1 VCLLDDGFNWY
12 RKHEALR
19 PIPVGIRTRDF
30 IRGVDS
36 VQDTL
41 DHPSWF
47 EHGTLTL
54 SVLAGRK
61 VNVYRGAAYGCNAI
75 LGRTEDESGE
85 RPIEMVYWAMG
96 AEWADTIGADI
107 ISSSLGYKFFPPSEG
122 GSIPYEQLDGHTTV
136 ITRAAE
142 IAAAKGI
149 LVVVSAGNDGGAPG
163 AAGRIGAPADAN
175 GDSVLT
181 VGAVDSLGVRAGFS
195 SRGPTYDG
203 RIKPDLVAQ
212 GVETLCA
219 DNTGLQDE
227 YVRVDGTSLS
237 APLVAG
243 LAACLMQARP
253 SWPPVWIIQALKR
266 TASNA
271 VHPDTLIGWGIP
283 NGLAALRFVPDTVVT
298 PPPPTGPLSIR
309 LTGSNPVH
317 LTDRPTRVRVAL
329 GADAAPSNYRVR
341 VFDAGG
347 RFVRELASG
356 TLSPGGFAEFVWR
369 GDDAHGRALV
379 PGLYFLSLEGADPGR
394 RRGSLRVVVLR

>member
-1 VCLLDDGFNWY
+1 
-12 RKHEALR
+12 
-19 PIPVGIRTRDF
+19 
-30 IRGVDS
+30 
-36 VQDTL
+36 
-41 DHPSWF
+41 
-47 EHGTLTL
+47 
-54 SVLAGRK
+54 
-61 VNVYRGAAYGCNAI
+61 
-75 LGRTEDESGE
+75 
-85 RPIEMVYWAMG
+85 
-96 AEWADTIGADI
+96 
-107 ISSSLGYKFFPPSEG
+107 
-122 GSIPYEQLDGHTTV
+122 
-136 ITRAAE
+136 
-142 IAAAKGI
+142 
-149 LVVVSAGNDGGAPG
+149 
-163 AAGRIGAPADAN
+163 
-175 GDSVLT
+175 
-181 VGAVDSLGVRAGFS
+181 
-195 SRGPTYDG
+195 
-203 RIKPDLVAQ
+203 VAQ

-227 YVRVDGTSLS
+227 YVRADGTSLS

-271 VHPDTLIGWGIP
+271 SHPDTLIGWGIP

-317 LTDRPTRVRVAL
+317 LSDRPTRVRVAL

-356 TLSPGGFAEFVWR
+356 ALSPGGFAEFVWR